1 MKKVLFMA
9 FAVVGAANAMADWSE
24 GFETLVGDTGW
35 DLGTTITYGNSG
47 ATNMNF
53 SASGVWVA
61 RNDSLPVGTT
71 GWFSNPSV
79 FNQGAHGGTES
90 ACANFN
96 NTTGTNTINN
106 WLMTPVITMATGATV
121 SFWTRTVNT
130 PAFPDRLKVSYS
142 SNGASIA
149 AGDFS
154 NLIVDINAGL
164 TTAGYPTQWTQFT
177 YTNTGAAWTGR
188 VGFNYLVTNGGPSGA
203 NSDFIGIDDVA
214 YTAAVP
220 EPATMA
226 ALGLGVAALLR
237 RRRK

>member
-9 FAVVGAANAMADWSE
+9 LAVTGAASAMADWSE

-35 DLGTTITYGNSG
+35 DLGTTVTYGNGG
-47 ATNMNF
+47 AANMNF
-53 SASGVWVA
+53 SGSGVWVA
-61 RNDSLPVGTT
+61 RNDSAPNGTT
-71 GWFSNPSV
+71 GWFSNPAV

-96 NTTGTNTINN
+96 NTTGANTINN
-106 WLMTPVITMATGATV
+106 WLMTPVISMGTGATF
-121 SFWTRTVNT
+121 SFWTRTVDS
-130 PAFPDRLKVSYS
+130 PFFPDHLKVSYNTDGS
-142 SNGASIA
+142 TT
-149 AGDFS
+149 AGSFS

-164 TTAGYPTQWTQFT
+164 TTAGYPNQWTQYT

-188 VGFNYLVTNGGPSGA
+188 VGFNYLVPSGGPSGA
-203 NSDFIGIDDVA
+203 NSDFIGIDDVQ